1 MFQAHILWNKVE
13 SNAKKMYLYESS
25 KIDILGMSQGNHPTG
40 VFAGLF
46 EDVRKMFLQN
56 CKNIQQL
63 PFNHFT

>member
-13 SNAKKMYLYESS
+13 SYAKKMHLYERS
-25 KIDILGMSQGNHPTG
+25 KIDILGMSQGNHPTD
-40 VFAGLF
+40 VFSGLF

-63 PFNHFT
+63 PFKHFT